1 MSHPNE
7 NEELYK
13 HIEIFIRNIK
23 FQTEIDI
30 ITKLFKSAGKPSP
43 YVDQSNLDIYETTTI
58 DGYNRSYSLL
68 KEYYDSMREKPKSH
82 IESYIL
88 KMFRKYAII
97 AIAKD
102 NGMYDLTHGKKKYRN
117 LLEIQREFVIDLEYY
132 HINEENRKT
141 HICYPIKPKRQFT
154 IYYINYAHMN
164 NIPNLLAPVIAD
176 YDFYMQESLDLVAL
190 AKIDETRKKQEEQA
204 AKLKQICDRLLEM
217 TSDANI
223 LKEIQDISESI

>member
-1 MSHPNE
+1 
-7 NEELYK
+7 
-13 HIEIFIRNIK
+13 
-23 FQTEIDI
+23 
-30 ITKLFKSAGKPSP
+30 
-43 YVDQSNLDIYETTTI
+43 
-58 DGYNRSYSLL
+58 
-68 KEYYDSMREKPKSH
+68 
-82 IESYIL
+82 
-88 KMFRKYAII
+88 MFRKYAII